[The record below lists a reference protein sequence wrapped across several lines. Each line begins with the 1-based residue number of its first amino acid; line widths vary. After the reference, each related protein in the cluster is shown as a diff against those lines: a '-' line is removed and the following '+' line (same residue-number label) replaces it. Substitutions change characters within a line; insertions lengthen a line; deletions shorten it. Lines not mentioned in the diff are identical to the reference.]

1 MDHSR
6 ASTVLVLATLDTK
19 ADEARHLARALESRS
34 LTVHFVDLA
43 LQATSPPWAQV
54 SVAQVRAAA
63 APDLL
68 ADSGKSGLM
77 SATVD
82 GASTLVRRLVE
93 QGDVVGVVALGGGQG
108 TFLATGVMRHLPLG
122 LPKVLVTT
130 LATRAGTYLGTADIV
145 VVPSIT
151 DIAGLNPVLQGS
163 LDRAAGALAGMIEA
177 SRGSRPTDVP
187 LVAMTMFGVTTTGGT
202 LLRARLEEQGHCVAV
217 FHANGAG
224 GSTMER
230 LLHEGRIQAV
240 LDWTTTELADELV
253 GGIATAGP
261 DRLTAAARRGVP
273 QLIVPGAIDVVN
285 FGAPDTIPARYAG
298 RRLYQHTPAATLLRT
313 DVAEARELGAL
324 MASKINDSRGPTEV
338 VVPAHGF
345 SALSAPGEP
354 FHDPEADQAFTDSLG
369 AGLSHPERLHVL
381 DHHINEPAFVDAVAS
396 HFARLVDSADAT
408 PDHSLPQEL
417 P

>member
-1 MDHSR
+1 VDDSR
-6 ASTVLVLATLDTK
+6 ARTVLVLATLDTK

-34 LTVHFVDLA
+34 LSVHFVDLA
-43 LQATSPPWAQV
+43 LQATSPSWAHT
-54 SVAQVRAAA
+54 SVQDVRAAA
-63 APDLL
+63 STELR
-68 ADSGKSGLM
+68 ADTSKSGLM
-77 SATVD
+77 STVVD
-82 GASTLVRRLVE
+82 GASALERHQVE
-93 QGDVVGVVALGGGQG
+93 QGEVVGLIALGGGQG
-108 TFLATGVMRHLPLG
+108 TFLATGVMRPLPLG

-130 LATRAGTYLGTADIV
+130 LATRAGGYLGTADIV

-151 DIAGLNPVLQGS
+151 DVAGLNPVLQGS
-163 LDRAAGALAGMIEA
+163 LDRAAGALAGMVEA
-177 SRGSRPTDVP
+177 TQREQTSDSP
-187 LVAMTMFGVTTTGGT
+187 LVAVTMFGVTTTGGT

-217 FHANGAG
+217 FHANGTG

-230 LLHEGRIQAV
+230 LVDEGRVHAV
-240 LDWTTTELADELV
+240 LDWTTTELADELL

-273 QLIVPGAIDVVN
+273 QLIVPGAIDIVN
-285 FGAPDTIPARYAG
+285 FGAQETIPGRYAG

-313 DVAEARELGAL
+313 DPAEARELGAI
-324 MASKINDSRGPTEV
+324 MARKANDSHGPTAV
-338 VVPAHGF
+338 VVPARGF

-354 FHDPEADQAFTDSLG
+354 FHDSEADQAFIDALG

-396 HFARLVDSADAT
+396 HFARLVDGADAT
-408 PDHSLPQEL
+408 PDPSHPQEL

>member
-1 MDHSR
+1 MNDSR
-6 ASTVLVLATLDTK
+6 PGTVVALATLDTK
-19 ADEARHLARALESRS
+19 ADEVRYLAQALAARS

-43 LQATSPPWAQV
+43 LQTASPAWAHTSV
-54 SVAQVRAAA
+54 DQVRAAA
-63 APDLL
+63 SPDLR
-68 ADSGKSGLM
+68 ADRSKAGLM

-82 GASTLVRRLVE
+82 GASAVVRRLVE

-151 DIAGLNPVLQGS
+151 DIAGLNPVLQGA
-163 LDRAAGALAGMIEA
+163 LDRAAGALSGMVDA
-177 SRGSRPTDVP
+177 STGRRVPEVP
-187 LVAMTMFGVTTTGGT
+187 LVAMTMFGVTTSGGS
-202 LLRARLEEQGHCVAV
+202 LLRARLEEDGHCVAV
-217 FHANGAG
+217 FHANGTG

-230 LLHEGRIQAV
+230 LVDEGRIQAV

-253 GGIATAGP
+253 GGIASAGP

-285 FGAPDTIPARYAG
+285 FGAPDTMPAKFAG
-298 RRLYQHTPAATLLRT
+298 RRLYQHTPAATLMRT
-313 DVAEARELGAL
+313 SPDEARELGAL
-324 MASKINDSRGPTEV
+324 VASKVNDSREPTEV
-338 VVPAHGF
+338 VVPARGF
-345 SALSAPGEP
+345 SALSAPGQP

-381 DHHINEPAFVDAVAS
+381 DHHINEPAFVDAVAG
-396 HFARLVDSADAT
+396 HFARLFARAT
-408 PDHSLPQEL
+408 AALDPTPQEL